1 MKPIDRHQAPSVQA
15 PESPARRWV
24 LLDRDGVINQENPGS
39 YILEPDQWIPIPGSV
54 EAIAR
59 LRAAGIGV
67 VILTNQSA
75 IGRGLLDLPTL
86 ESIHLRLKRTLEKA
100 GGEIAGI
107 FFCPHHPDEGC
118 ECRKPNAGLI
128 RQAEAAL
135 GCSLHGAPL
144 VGDQLSDLQAA
155 RRAGCRPILVR
166 SGRGNSVA
174 LKENGLEEIATYEN
188 LSEAVSAIL
197 EDTTAHPKP

>member
-1 MKPIDRHQAPSVQA
+1 MKPIDRRHPPSVQA
-15 PESPARRWV
+15 PDSPARRWV

-39 YILEPDQWIPIPGSV
+39 YILAPEQWIPIPGSV

-59 LRAAGIGV
+59 LQAAEIGV
-67 VILTNQSA
+67 VIVTNQSA
-75 IGRGLLDLPTL
+75 IGRGLLDLATL
-86 ESIHLRLKRTLEKA
+86 ESIHLRLKRTVEEA
-100 GGEIAGI
+100 GGRIAGI
-107 FFCPHHPDEGC
+107 FFCPHHPDDGC

-155 RRAGCRPILVR
+155 QRAGCRPILVR
-166 SGRGNSVA
+166 TGRGDGVA
-174 LKENGLEEIATYEN
+174 LKENGLEEIPTYEN
-188 LSEAVSAIL
+188 LSEVVSAIL
-197 EDTTAHPKP
+197 EEMTHRPKP

>member
-1 MKPIDRHQAPSVQA
+1 MHTRG
-15 PESPARRWV
+15 WV

-39 YILEPDQWIPIPGSV
+39 YILDPEQWIPIPGST

-59 LRAAGIGV
+59 LTEAKIGV

-86 ESIHLRLKRTLEKA
+86 EAIHLRLKRTLEEA
-100 GGEIAGI
+100 GGEVAGI
-107 FFCPHHPDEGC
+107 FFCPHHPDDGC
-118 ECRKPNAGLI
+118 ECRKPKAGLI
-128 RQAEAAL
+128 HQAEAAL
-135 GCSLHGAPL
+135 GCSLQGAPL

-155 RRAGCRPILVR
+155 QRAGCRPVLVR
-166 SGRGNSVA
+166 TGRGARVA
-174 LKENGLEEIATYEN
+174 LEENGLQQIATYDD

-197 EDTTAHPKP
+197 EEMTPHPRS